1 MKPPNLSEWAL
12 RHQQMVFYL
21 IIVFMIGGVIS
32 YFQLGRAEDP
42 DFTFKVMVVRT
53 LWPGASAQQVEQQ
66 LTERI
71 EKKLAET
78 PWVDVL
84 RTASRPGE
92 SLTVVL
98 LKDYTPKTEVSEAW
112 RQVRKKLDDI
122 HHTLPPGVQ
131 GPFPNDEFGDIQIK
145 IFALTAKDDK
155 TGYTMGDLRRE
166 ADRLARELRRVDD
179 VKKIEL
185 IGVQDEKIYIDVSP
199 ARLAAMG
206 LVPGQV
212 FDALQRQNAVAP
224 AGHVETETDR
234 VRLRVSGP
242 FDSVDALREATLA
255 VGGRSFRLGDI
266 ARVTRGLADPPQ
278 PRMRVAG
285 RDAIGL
291 GVVMAKGGNVIDLGE
306 KLSAAMARLQ
316 QDLPVGIEVH
326 VVADQPQVVK
336 TSLNLFVRTLGEAV
350 LIVLAVSFLSLGWR
364 TGTVV
369 ALSIP
374 LVLAIT
380 FLAMKAFGIDLQ
392 RISLGA
398 LVIALGLLVDDAII
412 TAEMMVVKMEQG
424 WDRFKAAT
432 FAYTSTAFPM
442 LTGTLITAAGFTPVG
457 FAKSGAGEYTI
468 SIFQVVT
475 IALLVSWLVAV
486 VFTPWLGYKLLDPVS
501 LRAIGEKHG
510 GDVYDSPFYRRFRAL
525 VEWCLRHRWLVIFA
539 TVGFFG
545 LSLVAFNTGVQKQFF
560 PAASRPEIMVDIWL
574 PQGAS
579 LKATEREVKR
589 VEALLAKDD
598 NIVSWSSYIGN
609 GAPRFFLSLDQQLFA
624 DNFGQMVI
632 VTRGLTE
639 REALKNRLE
648 AAFDAADGSWSHLR
662 LRVVRLENGPPV
674 GYPVQFRI
682 LGEDLAA
689 LRDGAES
696 ISTLMRAH
704 PNLRNV
710 NFDWN
715 DRVKS
720 VRVEIDQAR
729 ARALGVSSQDVALTL
744 QGWLVG
750 ATVTQFREND
760 QLIDVVWRA
769 SVARSRG
776 PACGDATAEE
786 DAKIAASKS
795 GGGIPLA
802 DATPPRCGSPSAA
815 SGRAGAERGATAADN
830 FADPRSLQRLP
841 DLDIVA
847 TSGRHIPLAQV
858 AKLVPV
864 LEEGLIWR
872 RDRLPAI
879 TIRADIVG
887 SLQPQA
893 ASVQIDQQLG
903 DLRAKLPPGFRI
915 EVGGSIE
922 ESAKGEDSI
931 KAVVPLMIVG
941 VITLLMIQLQNISRT
956 IMVLLTAPLGLIGVT
971 LALLLFQ
978 VPYGFVAN
986 LGVIALMGMI
996 LRNSVILVDQIEQDE
1011 AEGKSAWEAIVSST
1025 VRRFRPI
1032 TLTAAA
1038 SVLAMIPLTR
1048 QVFWGPMAVAI
1059 MGGLIVA
1066 TVLTC
1071 LFLPALYA
1079 AWFRVR
1085 EPGTDPGVEA

>member
-1 MKPPNLSEWAL
+1 MKQINLSEWAL
-12 RHQQMVFYL
+12 KHQQMVLYL
-21 IIVFMIGGVIS
+21 IVVFMIGGVIS
-32 YFQLGRAEDP
+32 FLQLGRAEDP

-71 EKKLAET
+71 EKKLSET

-92 SLTVVL
+92 SLTIVL
-98 LKDYTPKTEVSEAW
+98 LKDYTPKTEVAEAW

-122 HHTLPPGVQ
+122 RFTLPPGVQ
-131 GPFPNDEFGDIQIK
+131 GPFPNDEFGDIHIK
-145 IFALTAKDDK
+145 IFALTAHDDK
-155 TGYTMGDLRRE
+155 AGYGMGELRRE
-166 ADRLARELRRVDD
+166 ADRLARELRRVPD

-185 IGVQDEKIYIDVSP
+185 IGVQDEKIYIVVSP

-206 LVPGQV
+206 LAPTQV
-212 FDALQRQNAVAP
+212 FDALQRQNAMVP
-224 AGHVETETDR
+224 AGHVETESDR

-242 FDSVDALREATLA
+242 FDSVEALREATLA

-285 RDAIGL
+285 REAIGL
-291 GVVMAKGGNVIDLGE
+291 GVVMARGGNVIDLGDN
-306 KLSAAMARLQ
+306 LSAAMNQLKK
-316 QDLPVGIEVH
+316 DLPLGIDVH

-336 TSLNLFVRTLGEAV
+336 TSLNLFVKTLGEAI

-380 FLAMKAFGIDLQ
+380 FLAMKVFGIDLQ

-398 LVIALGLLVDDAII
+398 LVISLGLLVDDAII
-412 TAEMMVVKMEQG
+412 AAEMMVVKMEQG

-457 FAKSGAGEYTI
+457 FAKSAAGEYTF
-468 SIFQVVT
+468 SIFAVVS
-475 IALLVSWLVAV
+475 IALMVSWIVAV
-486 VFTPWLGYKLLDPVS
+486 VFTPYLGFKLLDPVK

-510 GDVYDSPFYRRFRAL
+510 GDIYDSPFYRRFRAL
-525 VEWCLRHRWLVIFA
+525 VVWCLRHRWLVIVA
-539 TVGFFG
+539 TVAVFA
-545 LSLVAFNTGVQKQFF
+545 LSLAAFNKGVQKQFF
-560 PAASRPEIMVDIWL
+560 PSASRPELMVDIWL

-589 VEALLAKDD
+589 VEALIGTDEG
-598 NIVSWSSYIGN
+598 IGSWSSYIGN

-632 VTRGLTE
+632 VTKGLKE
-639 REALKNRLE
+639 REEVKHKLE
-648 AAFDAADGSWSHLR
+648 AAFDAPDGSWSHLR

-696 ISTLMRAH
+696 ISTVMRAH

-715 DRVKS
+715 DRVKA

-750 ATVTQFREND
+750 ASVTQFREND

-769 SVARSRG
+769 
-776 PACGDATAEE
+776 
-786 DAKIAASKS
+786 
-795 GGGIPLA
+795 
-802 DATPPRCGSPSAA
+802 
-815 SGRAGAERGATAADN
+815 GAERGEEG
-830 FADPRSLQRLP
+830 FADPRTLTRLP

-847 TSGRHIPLAQV
+847 SSGRHIPLAQV
-858 AKLVPV
+858 ARLAPV

-872 RDRLPAI
+872 RDRLPTI
-879 TIRADIVG
+879 TVRADIVG
-887 SLQPQA
+887 SMQPQA
-893 ASVQIDQQLG
+893 ASAQIEQQLAA
-903 DLRAKLPPGFRI
+903 LRDKLPPGFRI
-915 EVGGSIE
+915 ETGGSVE
-922 ESAKGEDSI
+922 ESAKGENSI
-931 KAVVPLMIVG
+931 KAVVPLMIVA
-941 VITLLMIQLQNISRT
+941 VIPLLMIQLQSISRT

-971 LALLLFQ
+971 LSLLVFR

-1011 AEGKSAWEAIVSST
+1011 DAGKSAWEAIVGST

-1038 SVLAMIPLTR
+1038 AVLAMIPLTR
-1048 QVFWGPMAVAI
+1048 QGFWGPMAVAI

-1079 AWFRVR
+1079 AWFRVK
-1085 EPGTDPGVEA
+1085 EPDADSGAEA

>member
-1 MKPPNLSEWAL
+1 MKQLNLSEWAL
-12 RHQQMVFYL
+12 RHQSMVLYL
-21 IIVFMIGGVIS
+21 MIVFMIGGVLS
-32 YFQLGRAEDP
+32 FFSLGRAEDP

-53 LWPGASAQQVEQQ
+53 LWPGANAQQVEQQ

-84 RTASRPGE
+84 RTASKPGE
-92 SLTVVL
+92 SLTIVI
-98 LKDYTPKTEVSEAW
+98 LKDYTPKTEVPEAW

-122 HHTLPPGVQ
+122 RHTLPAGVQ
-131 GPFPNDEFGDIQIK
+131 GPFPNDEFGDVQIK
-145 IFALTAKDDK
+145 IFALTSRDDK

-166 ADRLARELRRVDD
+166 ADRLARELRRVPD

-206 LVPGQV
+206 LVPTQV

-224 AGHVETETDR
+224 SGHVETETDR

-242 FDSVDALREATLA
+242 FESVDALRNAALS
-255 VGGRSFRLGDI
+255 VGGRQFRLGDI
-266 ARVTRGLADPPQ
+266 ARVTRGLVDPPA

-291 GVVMAKGGNVIDLGE
+291 GIVMARGGNVIDLGE
-306 KLSAAMARLQ
+306 NLSVAMNRLQ
-316 QDLPVGIEVH
+316 QDLPVGMDVH
-326 VVADQPQVVK
+326 TVFDQPQIVK
-336 TSLNLFVRTLGEAV
+336 TSLNLFVRTLGEAMI
-350 LIVLAVSFLSLGWR
+350 IVLAVSFLSLGWR

-374 LVLAIT
+374 LVLAMT
-380 FLAMKAFGIDLQ
+380 FLAMKLFGIDLQ

-412 TAEMMVVKMEQG
+412 AAEMMVVKMEQG

-475 IALLVSWLVAV
+475 IALLVSWIVAV
-486 VFTPWLGYKLLDPVS
+486 IFTPWLGYKLLDPAK
-501 LRAIGEKHG
+501 LRAIAEKHG
-510 GDVYDSPFYRRFRAL
+510 GDIYDSPFYRRFRAL
-525 VEWCLRHRWLVIFA
+525 VVWCLRHRWLVIFA
-539 TVGFFG
+539 TVGFFA
-545 LSLVAFNTGVQKQFF
+545 LSLVAFNKGVQKQFF
-560 PAASRPEIMVDIWL
+560 PAASRPEIMIDIWL

-589 VEALLAKDD
+589 VEALLDKDE
-598 NIVSWSSYIGN
+598 NIASWSSYIGN

-632 VTRGLTE
+632 VTKGLRE
-639 REALKNRLE
+639 REIVKNRLE

-674 GYPVQFRI
+674 GYPVQFRV
-682 LGEDLAA
+682 LGEDLTA
-689 LRDGAES
+689 LRDSAAG
-696 ISTLMRAH
+696 ISAVMRAH

-715 DRVKS
+715 DRVKAM
-720 VRVEIDQAR
+720 RVEIDQAR
-729 ARALGVSSQDVALTL
+729 ARVLGVASQDVALAL

-769 SVARSRG
+769 
-776 PACGDATAEE
+776 
-786 DAKIAASKS
+786 
-795 GGGIPLA
+795 
-802 DATPPRCGSPSAA
+802 
-815 SGRAGAERGATAADN
+815 GAERGGAGPES
-830 FADPRSLQRLP
+830 ADPRTLTRLP

-847 TSGRHIPLAQV
+847 SSGRHIPLAQV
-858 AKLVPV
+858 ARLVPV

-879 TIRADIVG
+879 TVRADAVG
-887 SLQPQA
+887 SMQPQA
-893 ASVQIDQQLG
+893 ISAQIDQQLTE
-903 DLRAKLPPGFRI
+903 LRATLPPGFRI
-915 EVGGSIE
+915 ELGGSTE
-922 ESAKGEDSI
+922 ESAKGENSI

-941 VITLLMIQLQNISRT
+941 VITLLMIQLQSISRS

-971 LALLLFQ
+971 LALLVFR

-1011 AEGKSAWEAIVSST
+1011 QAGKSEWEAIVGST

-1032 TLTAAA
+1032 VLTAAA
-1038 SVLAMIPLTR
+1038 AVLAMIPLTR

-1079 AWFRVR
+1079 AWFRVK
-1085 EPGTDPGVEA
+1085 EPVAEAAAA

>member
-1 MKPPNLSEWAL
+1 MKSLNLSEWAL
-12 RHQQMVFYL
+12 RHQSMVFYL
-21 IIVFMIGGVIS
+21 MIVFMVGGVLAF
-32 YFQLGRAEDP
+32 FQLGRAEDP

-53 LWPGASAQQVEQQ
+53 LWPGANAQQVEQQ

-84 RTASRPGE
+84 RTASKPGE
-92 SLTVVL
+92 SLTIVI
-98 LKDYTPKTEVSEAW
+98 LKDYTPKTEVPEAW

-122 HHTLPPGVQ
+122 RHTLPAGVQ
-131 GPFPNDEFGDIQIK
+131 GPFPNDEFGDVQMK

-166 ADRLARELRRVDD
+166 ADRLARELRRVPD

-199 ARLAAMG
+199 ARMAAMG
-206 LVPGQV
+206 LVPTQV

-224 AGHVETETDR
+224 AGHVETATDR

-242 FDSVDALREATLA
+242 FDSVDALRETTLA
-255 VGGRSFRLGDI
+255 AGGRSFRLGDI

-285 RDAIGL
+285 RDAVGL
-291 GVVMAKGGNVIDLGE
+291 GIVMARGGNVIDLGDN
-306 KLSAAMARLQ
+306 LSKAMARLQ
-316 QDLPVGIEVH
+316 QDLPVGMDVH
-326 VVADQPQVVK
+326 VVFDQPQIVK
-336 TSLNLFVRTLGEAV
+336 TSLNLFVRTLGEAMI
-350 LIVLAVSFLSLGWR
+350 IVLAVSFLSLGWR

-374 LVLAIT
+374 LVLAMT
-380 FLAMKAFGIDLQ
+380 FLAMKVFGIDLQ

-412 TAEMMVVKMEQG
+412 AVEMMVVKMEQG

-432 FAYTSTAFPM
+432 YAYTSTAFPM

-475 IALLVSWLVAV
+475 IALLVSWIVAV
-486 VFTPWLGYKLLDPVS
+486 VFTPWLGYKLLDPVK
-501 LRAIGEKHG
+501 LRAIAEKHG
-510 GDVYDSPFYRRFRAL
+510 GDIYDSPFYRGFRAL
-525 VEWCLRHRWLVIFA
+525 VVWCLRHRWLVIFA
-539 TVGFFG
+539 TVGVFA
-545 LSLVAFNTGVQKQFF
+545 LSLVAFNKGVQKQFF
-560 PAASRPEIMVDIWL
+560 PPASRPEIMIDIWL

-579 LKATEREVKR
+579 LKATEHEVKR
-589 VEALLAKDD
+589 VEALLGKDE
-598 NIVSWSSYIGN
+598 NIASWSSYIGN

-632 VTRGLTE
+632 ITKGLAE
-639 REALKNRLE
+639 REIVKNRLE
-648 AAFDAADGSWSHLR
+648 TAFDAADGSWSHLR

-674 GYPVQFRI
+674 GYPVQFRV

-689 LRDGAES
+689 LRDNAES

-704 PNLRNV
+704 PSLRNV

-715 DRVKS
+715 DRVKA

-769 SVARSRG
+769 
-776 PACGDATAEE
+776 
-786 DAKIAASKS
+786 
-795 GGGIPLA
+795 
-802 DATPPRCGSPSAA
+802 
-815 SGRAGAERGATAADN
+815 GAERGAAGGSE
-830 FADPRSLQRLP
+830 FADPRTLSRLP
-841 DLDIVA
+841 DLDVVSA
-847 TSGRHIPLAQV
+847 GGRHIPLAQV
-858 AKLVPV
+858 ARLVPV

-872 RDRLPAI
+872 RDRMPTI
-879 TIRADIVG
+879 TVRADIVG
-887 SLQPQA
+887 SMQPQA
-893 ASVQIDQQLG
+893 ASAQLDQQLSG
-903 DLRAKLPPGFRI
+903 LREKLPPGFRI
-915 EVGGSIE
+915 EMGGSTE
-922 ESAKGEDSI
+922 ESAKGENSI
-931 KAVVPLMIVG
+931 KAAVPLMIVG
-941 VITLLMIQLQNISRT
+941 VITLLMIQLQSISRT

-971 LALLLFQ
+971 LALLVFQ

-1011 AEGKSAWEAIVSST
+1011 QSGKSEWEAIVGST

-1032 TLTAAA
+1032 VLTAAA
-1038 SVLAMIPLTR
+1038 AVLAMIPLTR

-1085 EPGTDPGVEA
+1085 EPDAGPAEA

>member
-1 MKPPNLSEWAL
+1 MKQINLSEWAL
-12 RHQQMVFYL
+12 KHQSMVLYL
-21 IIVFMIGGVIS
+21 MIVFMVGGVIS
-32 YFQLGRAEDP
+32 FFSLGRAEDP

-53 LWPGASAQQVEQQ
+53 LWPGATAQQVEQQ

-71 EKKLAET
+71 EKKLSET

-84 RTASRPGE
+84 RTASKPGE
-92 SLTVVL
+92 SLTIVI
-98 LKDYTPKTEVSEAW
+98 LKDYTPKTEVPEAW

-122 HHTLPPGVQ
+122 RHTLPAGVQ
-131 GPFPNDEFGDIQIK
+131 GPFPNDEFGDVQIK
-145 IFALTAKDDK
+145 IFALTSRDDK
-155 TGYTMGDLRRE
+155 TGYSMGDLRRE
-166 ADRLARELRRVDD
+166 ADKLARELRRVPD

-206 LVPGQV
+206 LVPTQV
-212 FDALQRQNAVAP
+212 FDALQRQNAVVP
-224 AGHVETETDR
+224 AGQVETETDR
-234 VRLRVSGP
+234 VRLRVTGP
-242 FDSVDALREATLA
+242 FDGVDAIRESMLS

-266 ARVTRGLADPPQ
+266 ARVSRGLVDPPQ
-278 PRMRVAG
+278 PRMRFAG
-285 RDAIGL
+285 RDAIGI
-291 GVVMAKGGNVIDLGE
+291 GVVMARGGNVIDLGE
-306 KLSAAMARLQ
+306 NLAKTMNRLQ
-316 QDLPVGIEVH
+316 QDLPVGMDAH
-326 VVADQPQVVK
+326 VVFDQPQIVK
-336 TSLNLFVRTLGEAV
+336 TSLNLFVSTLGEAMT
-350 LIVLAVSFLSLGWR
+350 IVLAVSFLSLGWR

-374 LVLAIT
+374 LVLAMT
-380 FLAMKAFGIDLQ
+380 FLAMKVFGIDLQ

-412 TAEMMVVKMEQG
+412 AAEMMVVKMEQG

-475 IALLVSWLVAV
+475 ISLLVSWIVAV
-486 VFTPWLGYKLLDPVS
+486 VFTPWLGYKLLDPVK
-501 LRAIGEKHG
+501 LRAIAEKHG
-510 GDVYDSPFYRRFRAL
+510 GDIYNSPFYRRFRAL
-525 VEWCLRHRWLVIFA
+525 VVWCLRHRWLVIIA
-539 TVGFFG
+539 TIGIFV
-545 LSLVAFNTGVQKQFF
+545 LSLVAFNKGVQKQFF
-560 PAASRPEIMVDIWL
+560 PAASRPEVMIDIWL

-589 VEALLAKDD
+589 VEALLAGDER
-598 NIVSWSSYIGN
+598 IASWSSYIGN

-632 VTRGLTE
+632 VTKGLKQ
-639 REALKNRLE
+639 REEVKNRLE
-648 AAFDAADGSWSHLR
+648 AAFDAPDGSWSHLR

-674 GYPVQFRI
+674 GYPVQFRV
-682 LGEDLAA
+682 LGEDLLA
-689 LRDGAES
+689 LRDNAEG
-696 ISTLMRAH
+696 IAAVMRAH

-720 VRVEIDQAR
+720 VRVEIDQDR

-769 SVARSRG
+769 
-776 PACGDATAEE
+776 D
-786 DAKIAASKS
+786 
-795 GGGIPLA
+795 
-802 DATPPRCGSPSAA
+802 
-815 SGRAGAERGATAADN
+815 SGRDPA
-830 FADPRSLQRLP
+830 ADPRTLSRLP
-841 DLDIVA
+841 DLDLVA
-847 TSGRHIPLAQV
+847 ASGRHVPLAQV
-858 AKLVPV
+858 ARLVPM

-879 TIRADIVG
+879 TVRADVVG
-887 SLQPQA
+887 AMQPQA
-893 ASVQIDQQLG
+893 ISAQIDEQLIE
-903 DLRAKLPPGFRI
+903 LRAKLPPGFRI
-915 EVGGSIE
+915 ELGGSTE
-922 ESAKGEDSI
+922 ESAKGENSI
-931 KAVVPLMIVG
+931 KAVVPLMIIG
-941 VITLLMIQLQNISRT
+941 VITLLMIQLQSLSRT
-956 IMVLLTAPLGLIGVT
+956 FLVLLTAPLGLIGVT
-971 LALLLFQ
+971 LALLIFR

-1011 AEGKSAWEAIVSST
+1011 QAGKSEWEAIVGST

-1032 TLTAAA
+1032 VLTAGAA
-1038 SVLAMIPLTR
+1038 ILAMIPLTR

-1085 EPGTDPGVEA
+1085 EPDGAAMEA